1 MANMDEEKQKLSRRE
16 FIKASSTVGVG
27 LALSNYGVLAEQAGE
42 EEPELSG
49 PLRLRTLGRTGLKV
63 TELSFGGI
71 QIRDVALL
79 HMAIDKG
86 INLVHTGPGYG
97 GGKGIE
103 IFGEVMKTKRQKVF
117 LGLKETPIGDR
128 IEKDLE
134 KLNTDYVD
142 ILVPGIHNVEGIS
155 NPELPGAYE
164 KLKKE
169 GKIRFSGFAC
179 HNNMA
184 DVMAK
189 AIELGFFDVMLVAYN
204 MDNREQLDPIL
215 VEAKEKQNMGFMAMK
230 VVKHLARNR
239 KEEIPG
245 ALKETIKQKNV
256 DTLLIGTANLDELN
270 TNLATLSVKTT

>member
-230 VVKHLARNR
+230 VVKNLTKNR
-239 KEEIPG
+239 KDEISG
-245 ALKETIKQKNV
+245 ALKETIKNKNV
-256 DTLLIGTANLDELN
+256 GTLLIGTANFDELN
-270 TNLATLSVKTT
+270 ANLAALSV